1 MMATQHRTRALAQR
15 LLCVLL
21 VLFFWQYGQPGGA
34 AVASDGLP
42 RISVAQ
48 PDLKLGLPNKAPAL
62 ALESARSLRAK
73 FHASAFDAIL
83 PGPDALEAPS
93 LSSRVDQ
100 RTSYD
105 IGGQKPERPQVRDP
119 PAAAA

>member
-1 MMATQHRTRALAQR
+1 MDATRHRTQNLTQR

-21 VLFFWQYGQPGGA
+21 VLFFWQYGQPGA
-34 AVASDGLP
+34 AIVSDGAP

-62 ALESARSLRAK
+62 ALESARSIRAK

-83 PGPDALEAPS
+83 PGPDALDAPV
-93 LSSRVDQ
+93 LSSRAVASAA
-100 RTSYD
+100 RD
-105 IGGQKPERPQVRDP
+105 IGGQKPEHPQARDP
-119 PAAAA
+119 PATLA